1 MGEKEEREKQKMS
14 KQKEIIY
21 LENPEEKLDELHT
34 LFQFLYEG
42 FMAVAMDYGYHI
54 ENVFGKSKDGKH
66 QIYELRNNMHYKIRT
81 ARLHFRMLLGLQK
94 SIEKNLTEMLVEDPG
109 FFYRFPMGNPH
120 LERASDEMM
129 GIYDSIVFHL
139 SSSFDYLAMLI
150 QFCFGKQQQ
159 KHLMWNGLS
168 QSCFQAN
175 GEFSSKH
182 FAQSVKQVNNSFVSK
197 FNDYR
202 ADLIHRKKS
211 SSYANVSWEMY
222 SHNVKTKFVC
232 SEKLKSELKK
242 VLDREKNYCITYIV
256 YLLIR
261 ETILNICYVL
271 EGVNDEF
278 RKNYNPHAPVMEK
291 GGMQILDMNPETG
304 WPESPALASWKK
316 FLEYK
321 NHLKS

>member
-1 MGEKEEREKQKMS
+1 MRE
-14 KQKEIIY
+14 QKEIIY
-21 LENPEEKLDELHT
+21 LENPEEKLDELNT
-34 LFQFLYEG
+34 LFNFLYEG
-42 FMAVAMDYGYHI
+42 FMATAMDYGYHI
-54 ENVFGKSKDGKH
+54 ENIFGKSKDGKH
-66 QIYELRNNMHYKIRT
+66 KIYELRDNMHYKIRT
-81 ARLHFRMLLGLQK
+81 AMLHFRMLLSLQK
-94 SIEKNLTEMLVEDPG
+94 SIEKRFTEMLIEDPRI
-109 FFYRFPMGNPH
+109 FLRFPLGNPH
-120 LERASDEMM
+120 LESASDEIM

-139 SSSFDYLAMLI
+139 SSTFDYLAMMI
-150 QFCFGKQQQ
+150 QFCFGKLQQ

-175 GEFSSKH
+175 GEFSKKH
-182 FAQSVKQVNNSFVSK
+182 FSNHVKQVNNSFVSK

-256 YLLIR
+256 YLLIK
-261 ETILNICYVL
+261 ETILNVCYIL

-278 RKNYNPHAPVMEK
+278 RNNYNPHAPVLEK
-291 GGMQILDMNPETG
+291 GKMQIINMNPVTG
-304 WPESPALASWKK
+304 SAESPALDSWERFLMYKK
-316 FLEYK
+316 YK
-321 NHLKS
+321 N